1 MAAGLSLPTSAYA
14 GSETVL
20 DKQLDVIP
28 GWEISDII
36 AATVTYGTSRIT
48 IEVEHSEWIQNWK
61 RQPAATGGRL
71 TFSNGRTY
79 IITPGASGRKSV
91 LATLKQFRHCVAQ
104 PKGGP
109 WGEPCRSLKCSG
121 WTYAIDKANGR
132 TAVSVPVRCFPSAS
146 AKVKVLPIHMITDYS
161 GEGVIDPIDSTGWI
175 KRG

>member
-1 MAAGLSLPTSAYA
+1 MTKTARAILIAGIAAGLSLPTSAYA

-79 IITPGASGRKSV
+79 VITPGASGRKSV

-109 WGEPCRSLKCSG
+109 WGEPCRTLKCSG
-121 WTYAIDKANGR
+121 WTYAIDKANLSHRGQR
-132 TAVSVPVRCFPSAS
+132 AGP
-146 AKVKVLPIHMITDYS
+146 VLPERVRQGQSAAHPHDH
-161 GEGVIDPIDSTGWI
+161 
-175 KRG
+175 RLFR